1 MPDHGQYLKDMEAS
15 GWVPKPVAQSILKRT
30 EEESVVRRVAGTTPV
45 PLEGTAVG
53 FQTGSIEAGV
63 VGEGQLKPVG
73 SLGQRQKSITP
84 IKVAAVAWW
93 TKELR
98 MKNPVR
104 VLDRIEES
112 MAGAI
117 SRALDAA
124 VLYADNPVTGK
135 IIGKECVNDTPHRV
149 ALGTS
154 SKADGGL
161 STDLMAG
168 YDLVEENY
176 HYGEFSSFT
185 ADPRLRSR
193 LRGATDLQGRPIFA
207 GGGDNTGSLTANLG
221 TILDLPAAY
230 GKAVSN
236 RGAAGLVPTNVLA
249 FGGDFRNAVQYG
261 FTENMTMRKT
271 DVGIIQDGDTTVN
284 LFQQNAEAV
293 LVEAI
298 FGWIITDVNAF
309 VAYTGDSVV
318 RPWSATTAYREG
330 ATVSNGGQT
339 LQAVSFDGT
348 TGASAPASVDA
359 VGGTVEDGTVT
370 WRRIG

>member
-15 GWVPKPVAQSILKRT
+15 GWVPKPVVQSILKRT
-30 EEESVVRRVAGTTPV
+30 EDESVVRRIAGTTPV

-63 VGEGQLKPVG
+63 VGEGELKPVG
-73 SLGQRQKSITP
+73 SLGQRQKFIKP

-135 IIGKECVNDTPHRV
+135 IVGMECVNDTPHRV
-149 ALGTS
+149 ILGTS
-154 SKADGGL
+154 NKADGGL
-161 STDLMAG
+161 STDIMAG

-176 HYGEFSSFT
+176 HYGEFSAFA

-193 LRGATDLQGRPIFA
+193 LRTATDLQGRPIYA
-207 GGGDNTGSLTANLG
+207 GDGNQGSLTANLG
-221 TILDLPAAY
+221 SILDLPASY

-249 FGGDFRNAVQYG
+249 FGGDFRNALQYG

-271 DVGIIQDGDTTVN
+271 DVGTIQDGDTTVN

-309 VAYTGDSVV
+309 VAYTGSSVTKT
-318 RPWSATTAYREG
+318 WAATTSYREG
-330 ATVSNGGQT
+330 ATVTVNGQT
-339 LQAVSFDGT
+339 LQAVSFDGK
-348 TGASAPASVDA
+348 SAATAPTATA
-359 VGGTVEDGTVT
+359 VIGGEKVDGTVT
-370 WRRIG
+370 WRRIA

>member
-1 MPDHGQYLKDMEAS
+1 MADHGQMLKDMEAS

-30 EEESVVRRVAGTTPV
+30 EEQSLVRRVAGTTPV

-53 FQTGSIEAGV
+53 FQTGSVEAGV
-63 VGEGQLKPVG
+63 VGEGELKPVG
-73 SLGQRQKSITP
+73 SLGQRQKFIKP

-112 MAGAI
+112 MSGAI

-124 VLYADNPVTGK
+124 VFYADNPVTGK
-135 IIGKECVNDTPHRV
+135 IVGKECINDTPHRV

-154 SKADGGL
+154 AKADGGL
-161 STDLMAG
+161 STDLMTG
-168 YDLVEENY
+168 FDLVEENY
-176 HYGEFSSFT
+176 HYGEFSSFV

-207 GGGDNTGSLTANLG
+207 GSGNTGSLTAQMG
-221 TILDLPAAY
+221 TLLDLPVAY

-236 RGAAGLVPTNVLA
+236 RGAQGLVPTDVLA
-249 FGGDFRNAVQYG
+249 FGGDFRNALQYG

-298 FGWIITDVNAF
+298 FGWLITDVNAF
-309 VAYTGDSVV
+309 VAYTGSSVT
-318 RPWSATTAYREG
+318 RPWAATTAYREG
-330 ATVSNGGQT
+330 ATVSNGGQV
-339 LQAVSFDGT
+339 LQATSFDGT
-348 TGASAPASVDA
+348 SGAEAPALVA
-359 VGGTVEDGTVT
+359 EVGGTVTDGTVE
-370 WRRIG
+370 WKRIG

>member
-1 MPDHGQYLKDMEAS
+1 MADHGQYLRDMDEG

-30 EEESVVRRVAGTTPV
+30 EEESIIRRVAGTTPV

-73 SLGQRQKSITP
+73 SLGQRQKVIKP
-84 IKVAAVAWW
+84 VKVAAVAWW

-104 VLDRIEES
+104 ILDRIEES

-124 VLYADNPVTGK
+124 VLYGDNPVTGK
-135 IIGKECVNDTPHRV
+135 IVGMESVNDTPHRV
-149 ALGTS
+149 TLGTS
-154 SKADGGL
+154 DKADGGL
-161 STDLMAG
+161 STDLMTG

-176 HYGEFSSFT
+176 HYGEFSAFA

-207 GGGDNTGSLTANLG
+207 GSDNTGSLTANLG

-236 RGAAGLVPTNVLA
+236 RGAQGLVPSNVLA

-271 DVGIIQDGDTTVN
+271 DVGVIQDGDTTVN

-298 FGWIITDVNAF
+298 FGWVITDVNAF
-309 VAYTGDSVV
+309 VAYEGDSVTGAWAAETV
-318 RPWSATTAYREG
+318 YREG
-330 ATVSNGGQT
+330 ATVTNSGQT
-339 LQAVSFDGT
+339 LQAVSFEGT
-348 TGASAPASVDA
+348 SGATAPLTVDN
-359 VGGTVEDGTVT
+359 VGGEVEDGTVT

>member
-1 MPDHGQYLKDMEAS
+1 MPNHGQYLKDMEDS

-30 EEESVVRRVAGTTPV
+30 EEQSVVRRVAGTTPV

-63 VGEGQLKPVG
+63 VGEGQRKPVG
-73 SLGQRQKSITP
+73 SLGQVQKHIKP

-112 MAGAI
+112 MSGAI

-124 VLYADNPVTGK
+124 VFYADNPVTGK
-135 IIGKECVNDTPHRV
+135 ITGKECINDTPHRV
-149 ALGTS
+149 TLGTS

-161 STDLMAG
+161 STDLMTG

-176 HYGEFSSFT
+176 HYGEFSSFV

-236 RGAAGLVPTNVLA
+236 RGAAGLVPSNVLA

-271 DVGIIQDGDTTVN
+271 DVGIIQDGDTTIN
-284 LFQQNAEAV
+284 LFQDNAEAV

-318 RPWSATTAYREG
+318 RPWSATTSYREG
-330 ATVSNGGQT
+330 ATVSNGGQV
-339 LQAVSFDGT
+339 LQAASFSGE
-348 TGASAPASVDA
+348 TGETAPAPIA
-359 VGGTVEDGTVT
+359 VIGGTASDGTVE